1 VDVRLLPGSGGVRGG
16 CDQVRPADGR
26 APALFVARL
35 DRRMPLGPMLDE
47 DGPDPAG

>member
-1 VDVRLLPGSGGVRGG
+1 MAAHRR
-16 CDQVRPADGR
+16 C
-26 APALFVARL
+26 FVARL